1 MSTHAKLSPST
12 AHRWLHCTAS
22 VAFVDKIRAEGR
34 ISEDKGSVFADEG
47 TEAHSWAAKA
57 LEHLDAGLDFDWSKI
72 PDQIMAA
79 HIRAYYDLVVSKIT
93 GDGQLL
99 IEQRLPLFYSLKDSG
114 TADAIVLTDE
124 CLFIIDLKYGQG
136 VSVDAKDNDQL
147 AIYAES
153 FIRQHKLRERAPSQ
167 FDVRCIIFQPRSRE
181 GEPIR
186 EWATSFGEIDKLA
199 TSAGAI
205 AHQINNQDDDH
216 VKRVMFAPSDKTC
229 RFCPAKALCTARA
242 YQTVGDV
249 ATEFGDVLAGVADE
263 PAMQD
268 ASTLCDETVARI
280 AKVALDGSFVKWI
293 NSVAEYA
300 LAQRLEG
307 NLAGHGLKAVHGNAR
322 RQWTNEEAAAKLL
335 RGKLSIEDVQPRGM
349 VSPAQAE
356 KLLKGVETSTRFDN
370 LFAGLITKPVGEPK
384 LALADDPREEIKK
397 LSASSEFSDV
407 ANATGDDLL

>member
-22 VAFVDKIRAEGR
+22 VAFVDKLRAEGR

-47 TEAHSWAAKA
+47 TLAHSWAAKA
-57 LEHLDAGLDFDWSKI
+57 LEHFDAGLDFDWSSI

-99 IEQRLPLFYSLKDSG
+99 IEQRLPLFYSLNDGG
-114 TADAIVLTDE
+114 TADAIVLTEE

-136 VSVDAKDNDQL
+136 ISVDAKDNDQL

-153 FIRQHKLRERAPSQ
+153 FIRKHNLRERLDKQ
-167 FDVRCIIFQPRSRE
+167 FDVRAIIFQPRSRE
-181 GEPIR
+181 GEPVR
-186 EWATSFGEIDKLA
+186 EWFTSLGEIGYIA
-199 TSAGAI
+199 TNAGAI
-205 AHQINNQDDDH
+205 AHQINNQDDDR
-216 VKRVMFAPSDKTC
+216 VKRVEFAPSDKAC
-229 RFCPAKALCTARA
+229 RFCPAKALCPAYSRHVTA
-242 YQTVGDV
+242 DV
-249 ATEFGDVLAGVADE
+249 KEEFGDVMAKEDRYVPIKAAFEELTDS
-263 PAMQD
+263 D
-268 ASTLCDETVARI
+268 IARI

-300 LAQRLEG
+300 LAQRLDGKME
-307 NLAGHGLKAVHGNAR
+307 GHGLKAVYGNPR
-322 RQWTNEEAAAKLL
+322 RQWSNEEAAAKLL

-370 LFAGLITKPVGEPK
+370 LFASLVTKPVGEPK
-384 LALADDPREEIKK
+384 LALADDPRQEIKK
-397 LSASSEFSDV
+397 LSASSEF
-407 ANATGDDLL
+407 